1 MSVYYDSTRE
11 RSGTDPRTDLV
22 RSIFAELLG
31 LPAVAPDD
39 DFFELGGESLLA
51 SRVLGRLR
59 AAFGVDV
66 TAREFFASPTPIGL
80 TGRLDSYRT
89 TRPPVEPKQRP
100 AHVPL
105 SYAQQRLWFL
115 NQVAGGG
122 AGYNIPVALWL
133 SGELDRH
140 ALRHA
145 VRDVIA
151 RHETLRT
158 VFPAESGTPRQEVLD
173 VPDLATVMPE
183 IHVEPGEAPEA
194 VRRRAAEGFDLTVD
208 VPLRACLFVLGP
220 QEHVLLLSFH
230 HVAVD
235 GWSFEPL
242 RHDLS
247 TAYRA
252 RLAGEAPTWPDL
264 PVHYA
269 DYAQW
274 QRQLADDDTDGMLA
288 KQLGYWLTA
297 LEDLPAQI
305 ALPTDRPRSATT
317 GYRGGRV
324 PFHLDAALHQ
334 QLTDLGREHQSTLF
348 MLLHAGLGALLTR
361 LGAGTDLPIG
371 APAAGRTDAALDDL
385 VGFFVNTLVLR
396 TDTSGEPTF
405 RELIERVRATDL
417 AAFDAQDVPFEHV
430 VEALNPVRSLGL
442 NPLFQVMLAV
452 QTHVDPALDAPGVG
466 SRFDP
471 VDIGVSRFELF
482 FSVQER
488 RSADGTPCG
497 IDGTVEYSADLYDQ
511 GTVEAMVEQFCQVLG
526 QAVADPDRPV
536 LQGELLSAAGRHR
549 VLTEWN
555 DSARSLPAA
564 DLVTLLDRQAARTP
578 SAVAAVTDTISVT
591 YAELHARANQLARE
605 LISRGAGQ
613 ERVVAVLLER
623 SVDLLVALL
632 ATVKAGAVY
641 LPVDPDYP
649 DERLG
654 FMIGDAAP
662 VVVVTHREHAHRV
675 PGALVIDS
683 PDDMARIDRH
693 PATALTQDE
702 CRTGDPAAAAYL
714 IYTSGSTGAPKGVVM
729 PAAGLLNM
737 VCWQADRGTGS
748 SGGVVAQLA
757 SVGFDV
763 SLEETLPALVSGGT
777 IAIPEPDVRTDPVRL
792 VHWMDRHRVT
802 MVIAP
807 TLMIDSICSAAVAEG
822 LELPAFSDVAQAGSA
837 LMLSDDMRALLS
849 GPVERR
855 LINYYGP
862 TETHAGTMLVQS
874 GRVAAGGRSPAVP
887 IGRPVWNQRIY
898 LLDGESR
905 PVPPGVVGEIFI
917 AGAGVAR
924 GYLAKPGLTAE
935 RFLPDPFVD
944 TGERMYRTGD
954 LARWTGDGT
963 LVFVGRA
970 DQQVKVRG
978 YRVEP
983 GEVEATLLKHP
994 DVARAVVTAVEPAPG
1009 DVRLVAYAVGVD
1021 GTRLVPARL
1030 RRYLSDTLPAFMV
1043 PASFVVLD
1051 RMPVNVNGKVDV
1063 AALPAPQ
1070 WTAVGRAPRTP
1081 QEELLCRLVADVLK
1095 IAEVGVDDDF
1105 FQLGGHSLQ
1114 VARVASRVRAVLGVD
1129 LPVRVIFERQTVA
1142 GIANAIDDL
1151 AASRPAVSVMPR
1163 PERVPLSFAQRR
1175 LWFVEQLERSAG
1187 HGSAYHLPSA
1197 FSLTGEL
1204 DEAALRAA
1212 FGDVMTR
1219 HESLRTAFPV
1229 SGDEPWQRVLDP
1241 GSPVLTTVD
1250 SSEAEIADAMASEVD
1265 RRFDLA
1271 DAPPMR
1277 AVLFRL
1283 GPNRHVLLVCLHHIA
1298 TDHWSMRPLLRDLST
1313 AYAARR
1319 AGDAPQWTPLPVQ
1332 YADYTLW
1339 QRQILGADGGAATN
1353 EVEYWTEQLAGLP
1366 ERLDLPLDRPRPA
1379 VRGHR
1384 GGTVHFELDAELHA
1398 GLARFAGAGRASL
1411 FMALQTALAGLLTR
1425 VGAGADIPIGAPIAG
1440 RNDDAL
1446 DDLVGFFVNTLV
1458 LRTDTSGNPTFT
1470 ELLARVRETNLA
1482 AYAHQDVPFERL
1494 VEALKPTRSLSHNP
1508 LFQVTLT
1515 LQGAGEAALDLPGVA
1530 VTRRQVDVQTAKFD
1544 LSFSFTERRG
1554 PDGSPEGMAGLVE
1567 FADDIFD
1574 QETVVA
1580 LTQRLVQVM
1589 RAAVAD
1595 PAARL
1600 DTADVMLPSEREALL
1615 SGAMPI

>member
-1 MSVYYDSTRE
+1 M
-11 RSGTDPRTDLV
+11 DPRTDLV

-31 LPAVAPDD
+31 RPSVAPDD

-51 SRVLGRLR
+51 SRLLGRLR

-66 TAREFFASPTPIGL
+66 TAREFFAAPTPIGL
-80 TGRLDSYRT
+80 TDRLDSYRT
-89 TRPPVEPKQRP
+89 TRPPVAPKERP
-100 AHVPL
+100 TQVPL
-105 SYAQQRLWFL
+105 SFEQQRLWFL

-133 SGELDRH
+133 SGELDH
-140 ALRHA
+140 DALRHA
-145 VRDVIA
+145 VREVISRQEA
-151 RHETLRT
+151 LRT
-158 VFPAESGTPRQEVLD
+158 VFPAESGTPVQQVLE
-173 VPDLATVMPE
+173 VPDLATVMPVVP
-183 IHVEPGEAPEA
+183 VEPGEAAEA
-194 VRRRAAEGFDLTVD
+194 VRRRAAVGFDLTVD
-208 VPLRACLFVLGP
+208 VPLRATLFVLGP

-230 HVAVD
+230 HIAVD

-242 RHDLS
+242 RRDLS
-247 TAYRA
+247 AAYRS
-252 RLAGEAPTWPDL
+252 RLAGETPTWPDL
-264 PVHYA
+264 PVRYA

-274 QRQLADDDTDGMLA
+274 QRELADGDDDGMLA
-288 KQLGYWLTA
+288 EQLDYWLTA

-305 ALPTDRPRSATT
+305 ALPADRPRSTT
-317 GYRGGRV
+317 SYRGGRV
-324 PFHLDAALHQ
+324 PFHLDAELHQ
-334 QLTDLGREHQSTLF
+334 RLTDLGREHQATLF
-348 MLLHAGLGALLTR
+348 MLLHAGLSALLTR

-371 APAAGRTDAALDDL
+371 APVAGRTDTALDDL

-405 RELIERVRATDL
+405 RELVERVRATDL
-417 AAFDAQDVPFEHV
+417 AAFDAQDVPFERV
-430 VEALNPVRSLGL
+430 VEAVNPVRSLGL

-452 QTHVDPALDAPGVG
+452 QTHVDPALDAPGVD

-482 FSVQER
+482 FSIRER
-488 RSADGTPCG
+488 RSADGTPG
-497 IDGTVEYSADLYDQ
+497 GVDGVIEYSSDLYDR
-511 GTVEAMVEQFCQVLG
+511 GTVEAMAEQFRVVLA

-536 LQGELLSAAGRHR
+536 SQGELLSAAGRRR

-555 DSARSLPAA
+555 DSSRPLPAA
-564 DLVTLLDRQAARTP
+564 DLVTLLEDRAARTP
-578 SAVAAVTDTISVT
+578 SAIAAVTDTLSVT
-591 YAELHARANQLARE
+591 YAETHARANRLARE

-641 LPVDPDYP
+641 LPVDPDHP
-649 DERLG
+649 DERLS
-654 FMIGDAAP
+654 FMIEDAAP

-675 PGALVIDS
+675 PGALVVDS
-683 PDDMARIDRH
+683 PDGMARVERH
-693 PATALTQDE
+693 PATALTEDE
-702 CRTGDPAAAAYL
+702 RRTGDPAAAAYL
-714 IYTSGSTGAPKGVVM
+714 IYTSGSTGTPKGVVM

-737 VCWQADRGTGS
+737 VCWQADRETGD

-777 IAIPEPDVRTDPVRL
+777 IAIPGPDVRTDPVRL

-802 MVIAP
+802 MAIAP

-822 LELPAFSDVAQAGSA
+822 LELPAFTDIAQAGSP
-837 LMLSDDMRALLS
+837 LMLSDDIRAMLS
-849 GPVERR
+849 GPTERR
-855 LINYYGP
+855 LLNYYGP
-862 TETHAGTMLVQS
+862 TETHAATMLGQS
-874 GRVAAGGRSPAVP
+874 GRAAAREPSAAVP

-898 LLDGESR
+898 LLDKDLR
-905 PVPPGVVGEIFI
+905 PVPPGVIGEIFV
-917 AGAGVAR
+917 AGAGIAR
-924 GYLAKPGLTAE
+924 GYLARPALTAE
-935 RFLPDPFVD
+935 RFLPDPFVG
-944 TGERMYRTGD
+944 TGGRMYRTGD

-963 LVFVGRA
+963 LAFVGRA
-970 DQQVKVRG
+970 DHQVKIRG

-983 GEVEATLLKHP
+983 GEVEATLVKHP
-994 DVARAVVTAVEPAPG
+994 DVARAVVTAVEPVPG

-1030 RRYLSDTLPAFMV
+1030 RRYLSDILPAFMV
-1043 PASFVVLD
+1043 PASYVVLD
-1051 RMPVNVNGKVDV
+1051 RMPVNANGKVDLS
-1063 AALPAPQ
+1063 ALPSPQ
-1070 WTAVGRAPRTP
+1070 WAVGGRSPRTP

-1105 FQLGGHSLQ
+1105 FELGGHSLQ
-1114 VARVASRVRAVLGVD
+1114 VARLASRVRAVLGVD
-1129 LPVRVIFERQTVA
+1129 LPVRVIFERPTVA
-1142 GIANAIDDL
+1142 GIANAIDDP
-1151 AASRPAVSVMPR
+1151 ASTRPSARVVPR
-1163 PERVPLSFAQRR
+1163 PQRVPLSFAQRR
-1175 LWFVEQLERSAG
+1175 LWFVEQLETSAG

-1197 FSLTGEL
+1197 FSLTGGV
-1204 DEAALRAA
+1204 DVAALRAA
-1212 FGDVMTR
+1212 IGDVMGR

-1229 SGDEPWQRVLDP
+1229 FGDEPWQHLLDS
-1241 GSPVLTTVD
+1241 GSSVLTTVD
-1250 SSEAEIADAMASEVD
+1250 CSEAEVRDAMAVEVD

-1271 DAPPMR
+1271 DAPPIR
-1277 AVLFRL
+1277 VVLFRL
-1283 GPNRHVLLVCLHHIA
+1283 GSNRHVLLICLHHIA
-1298 TDHWSMRPLLRDLST
+1298 TDHWSMGPLLRDLST

-1319 AGDAPQWTPLPVQ
+1319 AGNAPEWTPLPVQ

-1339 QRQILGADGGAATN
+1339 QRELLGADGGAATD
-1353 EVEYWTEQLAGLP
+1353 EVTFWAEQLAGLP
-1366 ERLDLPLDRPRPA
+1366 ERLELPLDRPRPA

-1384 GGTVHFELDAELHA
+1384 GETVHFELDADLHA
-1398 GLARFAGAGRASL
+1398 ALARFAGAGRASL

-1425 VGAGADIPIGAPIAG
+1425 IGAGTDIPIGAPIAG

-1470 ELLARVRETNLA
+1470 ELLARVRETDLA
-1482 AYAHQDVPFERL
+1482 AYANQDVPFERL
-1494 VEALKPTRSLSHNP
+1494 VEELRPTRSLSHNP

-1515 LQGAGEAALDLPGVA
+1515 LQGAGEAELDLPGVT
-1530 VTRRQVDVQTAKFD
+1530 VTRRQIDAQTAKFD

-1554 PDGSPEGMAGLVE
+1554 ADGTAEGMAGLVE
-1567 FADDIFD
+1567 FATDVFD
-1574 QETVVA
+1574 RETVVA
-1580 LTQRLVQVM
+1580 LTRRLVQMM
-1589 RAAVAD
+1589 RSAVAD

-1600 DTADVMLPSEREALL
+1600 DTADVLLPSEREALL

>member
-1 MSVYYDSTRE
+1 M
-11 RSGTDPRTDLV
+11 DPRTDLV

-39 DFFELGGESLLA
+39 DFFELGGQSLLA

-66 TAREFFASPTPIGL
+66 TAREFFSSPTPIGL
-80 TGRLDSYRT
+80 TGKLDSYRT
-89 TRPPVEPKQRP
+89 TRPPVEPKRQP
-100 AHVPL
+100 AQIPL

-133 SGELDRH
+133 SGELDRD

-145 VRDVIA
+145 VRDVIS
-151 RHETLRT
+151 RHESLRAI
-158 VFPAESGTPRQEVLD
+158 FPAESDTPRQKVLE
-173 VPDLATVMPE
+173 VPDLETVMPVV
-183 IHVEPGEAPEA
+183 HVEPGEAAAA

-220 QEHVLLLSFH
+220 REHVLLLSFH
-230 HVAVD
+230 HIAVD
-235 GWSFEPL
+235 GWSFAPL

-247 TAYRA
+247 AAYRS

-264 PVHYA
+264 PVQYT

-274 QRQLADDDTDGMLA
+274 QREFADNDTDGMLA
-288 KQLGYWLTA
+288 EQLGYWLTT

-305 ALPTDRPRSATT
+305 ALPVDRSRSATT
-317 GYRGGRV
+317 SYRGGRV
-324 PFHLDAALHQ
+324 PFHLDAELHQ
-334 QLTDLGREHQSTLF
+334 RLTELGREHQATLF

-385 VGFFVNTLVLR
+385 IGFFVNTLVLR

-405 RELIERVRATDL
+405 RELVERVRATDL
-417 AAFDAQDVPFEHV
+417 AAYDAQDVPFEHV
-430 VEALNPVRSLGL
+430 VEALNPVRSLGM

-452 QTHVDPALDAPGVG
+452 QTHVDPALDAPGVV

-471 VDIGVSRFELF
+471 VDIGMSRFELF
-482 FSVQER
+482 FSLQER

-511 GTVEAMVEQFCQVLG
+511 GTVEAMVEQFCQVLA

-536 LQGELLSAAGRHR
+536 LRGELLSAAGRHR

-555 DSARSLPAA
+555 DSARPLPAA
-564 DLVTLLDRQAARTP
+564 DLVTLLDDQAARTP
-578 SAVAAVTDTISVT
+578 SAIAAVTDTTSVT
-591 YAELHARANQLARE
+591 YAELHARANRMARE

-641 LPVDPDYP
+641 LPMDPEYP

-654 FMIGDAAP
+654 FLIDDAAP

-675 PGALVIDS
+675 PGALVVDS
-683 PDDMARIDRH
+683 PGDMTRIERH
-693 PATALTQDE
+693 PATALTEDE

-737 VCWQADRGTGS
+737 VCWQADRDTGS
-748 SGGVVAQLA
+748 SSGVIAQLA

-822 LELPAFSDVAQAGSA
+822 LELPAFTDVAQAGSP
-837 LMLSDDMRALLS
+837 LMLSDDMRSLLS
-849 GPVERR
+849 SGPAERR
-855 LINYYGP
+855 LLNYYGP
-862 TETHAGTMLVQS
+862 TETHAATMLVQS
-874 GRVAAGGRSPAVP
+874 GQVAAEGRSPAVP

-935 RFLPDPFVD
+935 RFLPDPFAG

-954 LARWTGDGT
+954 LARWAGDGT

-970 DQQVKVRG
+970 DHQVKIRG

-994 DVARAVVTAVEPAPG
+994 DVARAVVTAVEQAPG

-1030 RRYLSDTLPAFMV
+1030 RRYVADTLPAFMV

-1051 RMPVNVNGKVDV
+1051 RMPMTANGKVDV

-1070 WTAVGRAPRTP
+1070 WTVSGRAPRTP
-1081 QEELLCRLVADVLK
+1081 QEEILCRLVADVLK

-1105 FQLGGHSLQ
+1105 FELGGHSLQ
-1114 VARVASRVRAVLGVD
+1114 VARVASRVRSVLGVD

-1151 AASRPAVSVMPR
+1151 APSRPSARVMHR

-1175 LWFVEQLERSAG
+1175 LWFVEQLETSAG

-1204 DEAALRAA
+1204 DVAALRAA
-1212 FGDVMTR
+1212 IGDVMTR
-1219 HESLRTAFPV
+1219 HESLRTTFPV
-1229 SGDEPWQRVLDP
+1229 SGDEPWQHVLDP
-1241 GSPVLTTVD
+1241 GGPALTVVD
-1250 SSEAEIADAMASEVD
+1250 SSESEITDAMTAEVE

-1271 DAPPMR
+1271 GAPPMR

-1283 GPNRHVLLVCLHHIA
+1283 GPNRHVLLLCLHHIA
-1298 TDHWSMRPLLRDLST
+1298 TDYWSMQPLLRDLST
-1313 AYAARR
+1313 AYTARR
-1319 AGDAPQWTPLPVQ
+1319 AGNAPDWAPLPVQ

-1339 QRQILGADGGAATN
+1339 QREILGADGGAATN
-1353 EVEYWTEQLAGLP
+1353 ELAYWTEQLAGTP
-1366 ERLDLPLDRPRPA
+1366 EQLELPLDRPRPA
-1379 VRGHR
+1379 VRGHQ
-1384 GGTVHFELDAELHA
+1384 GETVHFELDADLHA

-1425 VGAGADIPIGAPIAG
+1425 IGAGHDIPIGAPIAG

-1458 LRTDTSGNPTFT
+1458 LRTDTSGNPTFRT
-1470 ELLARVRETNLA
+1470 LLARVRETNLA
-1482 AYAHQDVPFERL
+1482 AYANQDVPFERL
-1494 VEALKPTRSLSHNP
+1494 VEALRPTRSLSHNP

-1515 LQGAGEAALDLPGVA
+1515 LQSAGEATLDLPGVA

-1554 PDGSPEGMAGLVE
+1554 ADGSPEGMAGLVE
-1567 FADDIFD
+1567 FAGDVFD
-1574 QETVVA
+1574 RETVVA
-1580 LTQRLVQVM
+1580 LTERLVQVM

-1600 DTADVMLPSEREALL
+1600 DTADVLLPSEREALL

>member
-1 MSVYYDSTRE
+1 M
-11 RSGTDPRTDLV
+11 DPRTDLV
-22 RSIFAELLG
+22 RSIFAEILG
-31 LPAVAPDD
+31 LPAVGPDD
-39 DFFELGGESLLA
+39 DFFELGGQSLLA

-59 AAFGVDV
+59 SAFGVDV
-66 TAREFFASPTPIGL
+66 TAREFFGSPTPAGL
-80 TGRLDSYRT
+80 TGKLDSYRT
-89 TRPPVEPKQRP
+89 TRPPVERQERP
-100 AHVPL
+100 AQVPL
-105 SYAQQRLWFL
+105 SYEQQRLCFL

-122 AGYNIPVALWL
+122 SGYNIPVALWL
-133 SGELDRH
+133 SGELDH
-140 ALRHA
+140 DALRHA
-145 VRDVIA
+145 VRDVIS
-151 RHETLRT
+151 RHEPLRT
-158 VFPAESGTPRQEVLD
+158 VFPAESGTPRQKVLE
-173 VPDLATVMPE
+173 VPDPATVMPVV
-183 IHVEPGEAPEA
+183 HVEPGEAAEA
-194 VRRRAAEGFDLTVD
+194 VRRSAAEGFDLTVD
-208 VPLRACLFVLGP
+208 VPLRTCLFVLGP
-220 QEHVLLLSFH
+220 QEHVLLLTFH

-247 TAYRA
+247 AAYRS
-252 RLAGEAPTWPDL
+252 RLAGAAPTWPDL
-264 PVHYA
+264 PVRYT

-274 QRQLADDDTDGMLA
+274 QRELADDDADGMLA

-305 ALPTDRPRSATT
+305 ALPADRPRSAAGTS
-317 GYRGGRV
+317 YRGGRV
-324 PFHLDAALHQ
+324 PFHLDAELHQ
-334 QLTDLGREHQSTLF
+334 RLTDLGREHQATLF

-371 APAAGRTDAALDDL
+371 APVAGRTDAALDDL
-385 VGFFVNTLVLR
+385 IGFFVNTLVLR

-405 RELIERVRATDL
+405 RELVERVRATDL
-417 AAFDAQDVPFEHV
+417 AAFDAQDVPFDQV

-497 IDGTVEYSADLYDQ
+497 IDGVLEFSSDLYDR
-511 GTVEAMVEQFCQVLG
+511 GTVEAMAEQFCLVLA

-536 LQGELLSAAGRHR
+536 SRGELLSAAGRHR

-555 DSARSLPAA
+555 DSARHLPAA
-564 DLVTLLDRQAARTP
+564 DLVTLLEDQAARTP
-578 SAVAAVTDTISVT
+578 SAIAAVTDSAGVT
-591 YAELHARANQLARE
+591 YAELHARANRLARE
-605 LISRGAGQ
+605 LISRGAGE
-613 ERVVAVLLER
+613 ERVVAVLLDR
-623 SVDLLVALL
+623 SVDLLVTLL

-641 LPVDPDYP
+641 LPMDPDYP
-649 DERLG
+649 DDRLG
-654 FMIGDAAP
+654 FMIEDSAP
-662 VVVVTHREHAHRV
+662 VVVVTHREHAHRL
-675 PGALVIDS
+675 PGALVLDS
-683 PDDMARIDRH
+683 AEDTARIERH
-693 PATALTQDE
+693 PATPLTGDE
-702 CRTGDPAAAAYL
+702 RGTGDPAAAAYL
-714 IYTSGSTGAPKGVVM
+714 IYTSGSTGLPKGVVM

-737 VCWQADRGTGS
+737 VCWQADRETGS
-748 SGGVVAQLA
+748 AGGVTAQLA

-763 SLEETLPALVSGGT
+763 SLEETLPALISGGT
-777 IAIPEPDVRTDPVRL
+777 VAIPAPDVRTDPVRL

-807 TLMIDSICSAAVAEG
+807 NLMIDSICSAAVAEG
-822 LELPAFSDVAQAGSA
+822 LELPAFTDVAQAGSA
-837 LMLSDDMRALLS
+837 LMLSDDMRSLLS

-855 LINYYGP
+855 LLNYYGP
-862 TETHAGTMLVQS
+862 TETHAVTMLALS
-874 GRVAAGGRSPAVP
+874 GKAAAGEPSAAVA
-887 IGRPVWNQRIY
+887 IGRPVWNQRVY
-898 LLDGESR
+898 LLDEEFR
-905 PVPPGVVGEIFI
+905 PVPPGVVGEIFV
-917 AGAGVAR
+917 AGAGTAR
-924 GYLAKPGLTAE
+924 GYLARPGLTAE
-935 RFLPDPFVD
+935 RFVPDPFA
-944 TGERMYRTGD
+944 GNGGRMYRTGD
-954 LARWTGDGT
+954 LARWAGDGT
-963 LVFVGRA
+963 LVFAGRA
-970 DQQVKVRG
+970 DHQVKIRG

-983 GEVEATLLKHP
+983 GEVEATLLKHS
-994 DVARAVVTAVEPAPG
+994 DVARAVVTAVEPVPG
-1009 DVRLVAYAVGVD
+1009 DVRLVAYVVGVD

-1070 WTAVGRAPRTP
+1070 WTVSGRAPRTP

-1105 FQLGGHSLQ
+1105 FELGGHSLQ
-1114 VARVASRVRAVLGVD
+1114 VARLASRVRSVMGVD

-1151 AASRPAVSVMPR
+1151 ALSRPPARVMQR

-1175 LWFVEQLERSAG
+1175 LWFVEQLETSAG

-1204 DEAALRAA
+1204 DVAALRAA

-1229 SGDEPWQRVLDP
+1229 SGDEPWQRILDP

-1250 SSEAEIADAMASEVD
+1250 SSESEIADAMRSEVE

-1271 DAPPMR
+1271 GAPPMR

-1283 GPNRHVLLVCLHHIA
+1283 GPNRHVLLICLHHIA

-1319 AGDAPQWTPLPVQ
+1319 GGTAPEWTPLPVQ

-1339 QRQILGADGGAATN
+1339 QQEILGADGGAVTT

-1366 ERLDLPLDRPRPA
+1366 ERLELPLDRPRPA

-1384 GGTVHFELDAELHA
+1384 GETVHFELDADLHA

-1425 VGAGADIPIGAPIAG
+1425 IGAGGDIPIGAPIAG

-1446 DDLVGFFVNTLV
+1446 DDLVGFFINTLV
-1458 LRTDTSGNPTFT
+1458 LRTDTSGNPTFS

-1482 AYAHQDVPFERL
+1482 AYANQDVPFERL

-1530 VTRRQVDVQTAKFD
+1530 AAGRPVDVQTAKFD

-1554 PDGSPEGMAGLVE
+1554 ADGSPQGMAGLVE
-1567 FADDIFD
+1567 FATDVFD
-1574 QETVVA
+1574 QETVIA
-1580 LTQRLVQVM
+1580 LTRRLVQVM

-1600 DTADVMLPSEREALL
+1600 DTADVLLPSEREALL
-1615 SGAMPI
+1615 SGAMPV